1 MENSEDKNIF
11 NFQKPA
17 EDAIKKMLITPLGKL
32 EIRGPASSKMLAASH
47 LTDGLC
53 CFRQPCRQKQAL
65 IELADQPDGM
75 VFIASLAKKII
86 SYVSF
91 QKPDYPWWANRCF
104 PRLIELGSIET
115 DPSWRKMGL
124 GSALLDSIFKNKE
137 FIYFE
142 DYVVMAAHFV
152 QSWDLKTTGLT
163 AWGYRQ
169 FMLDFFAKYS
179 FTSWETVDPEIR
191 EHPSNI
197 LLARI
202 GNNLDSADI
211 IQFSSCCLGTNH

>member
-1 MENSEDKNIF
+1 MENSRNINIF
-11 NFQKPA
+11 DFQKTA
-17 EDAIKKMLITPLGKL
+17 DNTVKRKVTTPLGKL
-32 EIRGPASSKMLAASH
+32 EIKGPVSSKLLSASH

-75 VFIASLAKKII
+75 VFTASLADKII
-86 SYVSF
+86 SYVTF
-91 QKPDYPWWANRCF
+91 QKPDYPWWINRCF

-115 DPSWRKMGL
+115 DPTWRKMGL
-124 GSALLDSIFKNKE
+124 GNTLLDSVFKNKD
-137 FIYFE
+137 FSYFE

-163 AWGYRQ
+163 TWAYRQ
-169 FMLDFFAKYS
+169 FMIDFFAKYN
-179 FTSWETVDPEIR
+179 FTTWETVDPEIR

-202 GNNLDSADI
+202 GSNLSSADI
-211 IQFSSCCLGTNH
+211 TQFSSCCLGTS